1 MSNKNKIHFENGVSD
16 GSRKPEAVGLETF
29 QKILERDFFAE
40 SSIETIYV
48 EEHDRF
54 DLIIDL
60 NCNFSL
66 TESLF
71 HLNNGN
77 WGSFKKGEGKHNK
90 KSVCQFQ
97 EYFEYLIEINYTKFD
112 LKELSIHL
120 SDTSIVVERLYC
132 MSIVEQLATIMDSIC
147 SNFVHITLGLTEM
160 PYEIFVPVFEEKSS
174 NGMLPTHCESNRGP
188 EDYFKYWG
196 LYFDSSSKMMV
207 YDYGSKKVISG
218 DFHLI
223 A

>member
-1 MSNKNKIHFENGVSD
+1 MSIKNKIHFVSGVSN
-16 GSRKPEAVGLETF
+16 GGKNPEPVGLEAF

-40 SSIETIYV
+40 STIDV
-48 EEHDRF
+48 SFNENLNCF

-71 HLNNGN
+71 HFNNGN
-77 WGSFKKGEGKHNK
+77 WGSFKEINQNGSK
-90 KSVCQFQ
+90 KSASQFHD
-97 EYFEYLIEINYTKFD
+97 YFEYLNEINYRKFD

-120 SDTSIVVERLYC
+120 SDTSIVIDRLYK
-132 MSIVEQLATIMDSIC
+132 MGIVEQLSVIMDSIC
-147 SNFVHITLGLTEM
+147 SNFVHITRGLSEM
-160 PYEIFVPVFEEKSS
+160 PYEIFVPVYEEENI
-174 NGMLPTHCESNRGP
+174 NGLPLPLNTVKGP

-196 LYFDSSSKMMV
+196 LYFESSSKMQV

-223 A
+223 G

>member
-1 MSNKNKIHFENGVSD
+1 MSIKNKIHFESGVSN
-16 GSRKPEAVGLETF
+16 GGKNPEAVGLDAF

-40 SSIETIYV
+40 STIDISFN
-48 EEHDRF
+48 ENLNCF

-77 WGSFKKGEGKHNK
+77 WGSFSRASDGSKG
-90 KSVCQFQ
+90 KSTSKFQ
-97 EYFEYLIEINYTKFD
+97 QYFEYLNEINYRKFD

-120 SDTSIVVERLYC
+120 SDTSIVIDRLYK
-132 MSIVEQLATIMDSIC
+132 MGIVEQLSVIMDSIC
-147 SNFVHITLGLTEM
+147 SNFLHITRGLSEK
-160 PYEIFVPVFEEKSS
+160 PYEIFVPVYEEENI
-174 NGMLPTHCESNRGP
+174 NGLPLSLNTVKGP

-196 LYFDSSSKMMV
+196 LYFESSSKMQV

>member
-1 MSNKNKIHFENGVSD
+1 MSNKNKIHFESGVSD
-16 GSRKPEAVGLETF
+16 GSKNPEAVGLEAF

-40 SSIETIYV
+40 STIEVTYNK
-48 EEHDRF
+48 EFNSF

-77 WGSFKKGEGKHNK
+77 WGAFQQKGEKQHK
-90 KSVCQFQ
+90 KTECQFQ
-97 EYFEYLIEINYTKFD
+97 EYFEYLNEINYAKFD

-120 SDTSIVVERLYC
+120 SDTSIVVERLYT
-132 MSIVEQLATIMDSIC
+132 MSIVEQLSTIMDSIC
-147 SNFVHITLGLTEM
+147 SNFVHITRGLTEM
-160 PYEIFVPVFEEKSS
+160 PYEIFVPVYEEE
-174 NGMLPTHCESNRGP
+174 NTIDLPLSFTNTKGP

-196 LYFDSSSKMMV
+196 LYFDSSSKMQV
-207 YDYGSKKVISG
+207 YDYGSKKVIPG